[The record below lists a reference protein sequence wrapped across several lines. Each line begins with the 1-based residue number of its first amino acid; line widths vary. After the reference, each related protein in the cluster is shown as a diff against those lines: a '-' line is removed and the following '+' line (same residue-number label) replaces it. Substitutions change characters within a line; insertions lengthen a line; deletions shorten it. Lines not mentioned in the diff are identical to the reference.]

1 MTPVRWG
8 QLEELYLA
16 ARALPPSERAALLER
31 ADSELRATVVAILA
45 QEGVLGNRDAVQG
58 DGAFLSRPAWE
69 GRESLLKHDD
79 PRQPEIPVS
88 VGEQLGPYRIEQKIG
103 QGGMGTVY
111 RAIDTRLDRKV
122 ALKLLRCIDGD
133 PQHAIR
139 FEREARAASALNHPN
154 IVSIFDIGLAEPG
167 RFIVMEYV
175 AGRTLREMLKQG
187 LLPDSLVELGGQ
199 MARALSAAHAAGIT
213 HRDIKP
219 ENLMVRDDGYVKIV
233 DFGLATL
240 IREKWAGA
248 SLIQTGLTQTA
259 TTLPGP
265 IFGTPRYMSPE
276 QARGERPEAP
286 SDIFSLGLVFYEIA
300 TGRCPFGAASTP
312 EVLQAIVT
320 QNPERPSHW
329 NPAITPAHDQL
340 ILAMLR
346 KNPSERPSASAVET
360 TLAASRAIHSARR
373 ESNLPVPRTVF
384 IGRDQERAAIR
395 ALLLNPAVQALTLTG
410 PGGTGKTRLALKCVE
425 DVLGSFPGGAYFVDL
440 AVLTEPRLVISA
452 IAKALNVRELPGH
465 DVTSLVRQ
473 HLATL
478 EAPLLILDN
487 FEHLMDA
494 APSVVDLLESSARLK
509 IIATSRLALRVY
521 GEQEFPVLPLPLPP
535 SGPSLSPEDTMAF
548 ASVVLFVTRASA
560 VRPDFRVTP
569 ENAFAIAE
577 ICRRLDGLPLAIE
590 LAAARV
596 KILPPASLLA
606 RLEKRLQLLTSGARD
621 LPARQQT
628 LRRTI
633 DWSYDLLEPAERK
646 LFARL
651 AVFGGG
657 CTFEAAEAVCNTRE
671 DLELDLFDGMSSL
684 VGKSLIRQQSG
695 DDAEPRFSMLE
706 TIREYARERLQERGE
721 LAATEHAHAAY
732 FLVLAE
738 EDVGVLHPGQQQA
751 WLRSSVL
758 EHDNFRGAA
767 RSLIHAGN
775 AAWALRLGA
784 ALLWFWEQQEYFT
797 EGRDLLDTILRM
809 PGTED
814 PTRLR
819 ARLAYSAGTLEYRL
833 RNTSSSENWHGE
845 ALRIFRDL
853 EDCPGIAATLI
864 ALSMNA
870 RRDRRFEEARAMLEE
885 AARLWRQAG
894 DDISADNALSNLG
907 MIAQDQGDYQGAGAI
922 FEQLVVRFR
931 AGGNL
936 MGVASAMSCLGD
948 VAAAQKDYVPARAR
962 YQQSLELFR
971 QLDDRAGAARVLV
984 DLGNLMRDCCDYEAA
999 RVLYLKSLQE
1009 SVAVGR
1015 RSSIARTLT
1024 AMAECAVCQGRHVR
1038 GLKLA
1043 GAAAAIWRTV
1053 GAEGESAEQ
1062 TAIQRVLETTASKLD
1077 LPQHSQAWTAGR
1089 AMNTPQVAMYAF
1101 GETD

>member
-1 MTPVRWG
+1 MSMKAGKMNPDQWRQVEDLYRAAQDGTPDRH
-8 QLEELYLA
+8 A
-16 ARALPPSERAALLER
+16 ALSECADPEIRALVERM
-31 ADSELRATVVAILA
+31 
-45 QEGVLGNRDAVQG
+45 LGMAVTG
-58 DGAFLSRPAWE
+58 FLDRPIRGWL
-69 GRESLLKHDD
+69 SD
-79 PRQPEIPVS
+79 PGITTTAPGS
-88 VGEQLGPYRIEQKIG
+88 QLGPYRIEARLG
-103 QGGMGTVY
+103 AGGMGVVY
-111 RAIDTRLDRKV
+111 CATDTRLDRKV
-122 ALKLLRCIDGD
+122 AVKLLRCIDGD
-133 PQHAIR
+133 PQHVTR

-154 IVSIFDIGLAEPG
+154 IVSIFDIGLADTG

-187 LLPDSLVELGGQ
+187 PLLDSLVELGSQ

-240 IREKWAGA
+240 LRKEPAGD
-248 SLIQTGLTQTA
+248 SLLQTTI
-259 TTLPGP
+259 TLPGQ

-276 QARGERPEAP
+276 QARGESPGAP
-286 SDIFSLGLVFYEIA
+286 SDIFSLGLVFYEMA
-300 TGRCPFGAASTP
+300 TGRCPFSATSIP

-320 QNPERPSHW
+320 RNPERPSHW

-346 KNPSERPSASAVET
+346 KNPLERPSASAVET
-360 TLAASRAIHSARR
+360 TLVASRVNHSARR
-373 ESNLPVPRTVF
+373 ETNLPVQRTVF
-384 IGRDQERAAIR
+384 IGRDRERAAIK
-395 ALLLNPAVQALTLTG
+395 ALLLNPAVRTLTLTG
-410 PGGTGKTRLALKCVE
+410 PGGTGKTRLALQCVE
-425 DVLGSFPGGAYFVDL
+425 DVLGNFPGGAYFVDL
-440 AVLTEPRLVISA
+440 APLAEPKLVISA
-452 IAKALNVRELPGH
+452 IAKALNVRESPGH
-465 DVTSLVRQ
+465 DVTGLVRQ

-487 FEHLMDA
+487 FEHLMEA

-509 IIATSRLALRVY
+509 LVVTSRLVLRIY

-535 SGPSLSPEDTMAF
+535 DAPSLSPEELMEF
-548 ASVVLFVTRASA
+548 ASVALFVQRASA
-560 VRPDFRVTP
+560 VRPGFRVTP
-569 ENAFAIAE
+569 ENASAIGE

-606 RLEKRLQLLTSGARD
+606 RIESRLQLLTSGARD

-657 CTFEAAEAVCNTRE
+657 CTLEAAEAVCNTRE
-671 DLELDLFDGMSSL
+671 DLELDLFEGMSSL
-684 VGKSLIRQQSG
+684 VDKSLLRQQGG
-695 DDAEPRFSMLE
+695 DDAEPRFFMLE

-738 EDVGVLHPGQQQA
+738 EDVGILHPGQQQA
-751 WLRSSVL
+751 RIRGIDL

-767 RSLIHAGN
+767 RSLIIGGN
-775 AAWALRLGA
+775 AVWALRLGA
-784 ALLWFWEQQEYFT
+784 ALLWFLEQQEYFT
-797 EGRDLLDTILRM
+797 EGRDLLETILRM
-809 PGTED
+809 PGAED
-814 PTRLR
+814 RTALR
-819 ARLAYSAGTLEYRL
+819 GRLAYCAGILEYRL
-833 RNTSSSENWHGE
+833 RNTFSAEKWHRE
-845 ALRIFRDL
+845 ALEIFREL
-853 EDCPGIAATLI
+853 EDRQGIAASLN

-870 RRDRRFEEARAMLEE
+870 RRDKRFEEARAMLDE
-885 AARLWRQAG
+885 AARLWREAG
-894 DDISADNALSNLG
+894 DDVSADNALSNLG
-907 MIAQDQGDYQGAGAI
+907 VIAQDQGDHQGAGAI
-922 FEQLVVRFR
+922 FERLALRFR

-936 MGVASAMSCLGD
+936 GGVASAMSCLGD
-948 VAAAQKDYVPARAR
+948 VAAAQKDYVLARTR

-971 QLDDRAGAARVLV
+971 QLNDRAGAARVLV
-984 DLGNLMRDCCDYEAA
+984 DLGNLMRDCSDYEAA
-999 RVLYLKSLQE
+999 RVLYLESLQE

-1024 AMAECAVCQGRHVR
+1024 AMAECAVCQGRYVR

-1043 GAAAAIWRTV
+1043 GAAAAVWQTV
-1053 GAEGESAEQ
+1053 GTEGESAEQ
-1062 TAIQRVLETTASKLD
+1062 NAIQKVLETTASQ
-1077 LPQHSQAWTAGR
+1077 LPGPHHSQAWKAGQ

-1101 GETD
+1101 GEID